1 MQNFFPISID
11 NFAVLSTIICVLKI
25 SPQTICPRK
34 VWGHR
39 KRGVP
44 SVEFHK
50 LPEELTLF
58 HDVHRAH
65 HNAMLAALAAQGLQ
79 DLGQPRVLFVLDG
92 LKDGGA
98 TQRELAESV
107 HVSPATMTASL
118 KSLERQGYVTK
129 HSDDADGR
137 CKRVFL
143 TQKGRDAVSRCK
155 AAFDHVDKHLYAGFE
170 PEEVERLKQ
179 DYRHMLANLYAIG
192 GDRSPECPDCP
203 DPHPL

>member
-1 MQNFFPISID
+1 M
-11 NFAVLSTIICVLKI
+11 
-25 SPQTICPRK
+25 
-34 VWGHR
+34 
-39 KRGVP
+39 
-44 SVEFHK
+44 EFHK

-118 KSLERQGYVTK
+118 KSLSPYSLSCFSFPELCRIYRILMHTSERF
-129 HSDDADGR
+129 
-137 CKRVFL
+137 VF
-143 TQKGRDAVSRCK
+143 S
-155 AAFDHVDKHLYAGFE
+155 
-170 PEEVERLKQ
+170 
-179 DYRHMLANLYAIG
+179 
-192 GDRSPECPDCP
+192 
-203 DPHPL
+203 

>member
-1 MQNFFPISID
+1 MQNFLPISID
-11 NFAVLSTIICVLKI
+11 ISADLSTIICVLKI
-25 SPQTICPRK
+25 SPQTICPRN
-34 VWGHR
+34 VLGRR

-79 DLGQPRVLFVLDG
+79 DLGQPRVLFVLDE

-143 TQKGRDAVSRCK
+143 TPKGKDAVSRCK
-155 AAFDHVDKHLYAGFE
+155 AVFHSVDEQLYTGFT

-192 GDRSPECPDCP
+192 GSRSPECPDCP
-203 DPHPL
+203 ESHPL